1 MGVSALIL
9 VLDQW
14 SELIFCADAE
24 ADLAVPIEAEMSED
38 TADDDISS
46 RYVNPLLS

>member
-1 MGVSALIL
+1 LIN
-9 VLDQW
+9 VKPPYC
-14 SELIFCADAE
+14 CADAE

-46 RYVNPLLS
+46 RYVIPLWP